1 MLDIVVFIVFCLG
14 ANSTPIDWN
23 NANQIESSEIAGEN
37 IEVLPKNS
45 EYVYME
51 DEGNRNEIEEMN
63 SEVKANSDEEKDS
76 GEEGEVG
83 NRNVDVGSE
92 DNKYEGVFGG
102 LPEENGHSK
111 REKRFEADAL
121 DLTNLLD
128 NYDDKAAKYEGV
140 FGGYPQDI
148 GLGKRV
154 KRSLDF

>member
-1 MLDIVVFIVFCLG
+1 MLNIVVFIVFCLG
-14 ANSTPIDWN
+14 VKSNPIVRS
-23 NANQIESSEIAGEN
+23 NANQIESNDITGEN
-37 IEVLPKNS
+37 MELLPKNN
-45 EYVYME
+45 EYVYVE
-51 DEGNRNEIEEMN
+51 DEGNRSDMEEMN
-63 SEVKANSDEEKDS
+63 SEVEANSNEEKDS
-76 GEEGEVG
+76 DEEVEVG

-121 DLTNLLD
+121 DLTNLLG

-148 GLGKRV
+148 GQGKRV
-154 KRSLDF
+154 KRNLYF